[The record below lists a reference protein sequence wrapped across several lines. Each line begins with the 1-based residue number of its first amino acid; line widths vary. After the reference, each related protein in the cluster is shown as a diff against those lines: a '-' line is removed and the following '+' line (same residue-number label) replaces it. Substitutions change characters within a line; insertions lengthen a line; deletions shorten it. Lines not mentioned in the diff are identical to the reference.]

1 MAGRGRGRGRSNL
14 TFSIEAMGF
23 AKGEGL
29 PPSILQPTPLF
40 PVRRWVYSQYVE
52 GSVPITPMSPFPVC
66 RGVCS
71 QYVEVSVP
79 ST

>member
-40 PVRRWVYSQYVE
+40 PVHKWVYSQYVDWA
-52 GSVPITPMSPFPVC
+52 ITNAITGLGHFPL
-66 RGVCS
+66 
-71 QYVEVSVP
+71 YAYIHD
-79 ST
+79 